1 MDSTLGHPRPL
12 ICIFTFIAFT
22 TSQISLTNVNTSETK
37 VLGQINEILVGVTL
51 LLDKVIVSRNKLGHL
66 VDWIRPGVA

>member
-1 MDSTLGHPRPL
+1 M
-12 ICIFTFIAFT
+12 
-22 TSQISLTNVNTSETK
+22 SLTNINTSETK